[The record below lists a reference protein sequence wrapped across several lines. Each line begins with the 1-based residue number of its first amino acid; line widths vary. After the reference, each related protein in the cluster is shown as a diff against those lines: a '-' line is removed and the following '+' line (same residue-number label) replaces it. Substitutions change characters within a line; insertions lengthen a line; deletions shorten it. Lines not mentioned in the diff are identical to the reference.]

1 MIFKSYVLEENLET
15 LKKVKIVLFYGENLG
30 LKKEFKDRLRE
41 GNKKIEI
48 INLNQDD
55 IIKNQKIIINEIS
68 NKSLFAQEKMIF
80 IEQVTDK
87 ILQFIEEIINDVDS
101 EKIFLFADLLD
112 KKSKLRSYLEKS
124 KIFGVVPCYNDSE
137 ITIKKI
143 ITQKLKDYTGL
154 TPQIINLIIQNSS
167 LERNK
172 VLNEIEKIKT
182 FFIDKKINEKYIEEL
197 LNIKTNENLNNLRD
211 EAIKGNKINTNKL
224 LSETVIETENHI
236 YFINSINQRI
246 NKINEIDKSKEKGN
260 NVEAIIAS
268 LKPPVFWKD
277 KPTLIEQTKKWN
289 KKKIQEILKKT
300 YKAEIEIKS
309 KQSIRKD
316 LLIKNLLIE
325 ICSTANSP

>member
-1 MIFKSYVLEENLET
+1 MRN
-15 LKKVKIVLFYGENLG
+15 
-30 LKKEFKDRLRE
+30 
-41 GNKKIEI
+41 
-48 INLNQDD
+48 
-55 IIKNQKIIINEIS
+55 
-68 NKSLFAQEKMIF
+68 
-80 IEQVTDK
+80 
-87 ILQFIEEIINDVDS
+87 NDVDL
-101 EKIFLFADLLD
+101 KIFLFADLLD
-112 KKSKLRSYLEKS
+112 KKSKLRSYFEKS

-197 LNIKTNENLNNLRD
+197 LNIKTNENLNILRD

-268 LKPPVFWKD
+268 LNLCV
-277 KPTLIEQTKKWN
+277 LERQTNTNREN
-289 KKKIQEILKKT
+289 KKME
-300 YKAEIEIKS
+300 
-309 KQSIRKD
+309 
-316 LLIKNLLIE
+316 
-325 ICSTANSP
+325 